1 MFSKETRTNT
11 HNLQVQKLFILM
23 VEGRRGS
30 IQLFIGKQEPKTCNI
45 H

>member
-11 HNLQVQKLFILM
+11 QNLQVHKLLIVM
-23 VEGRRGS
+23 VEGGGGS